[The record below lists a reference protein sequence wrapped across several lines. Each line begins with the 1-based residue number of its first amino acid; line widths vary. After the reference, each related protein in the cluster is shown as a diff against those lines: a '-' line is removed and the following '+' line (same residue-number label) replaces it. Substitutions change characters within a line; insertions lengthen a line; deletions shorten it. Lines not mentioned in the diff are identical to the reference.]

1 MQGFADMDNRSKRII
16 LAWFAAC
23 KTHSNPH
30 THNPMVPR
38 SPKGEATQQLHFK
51 PVTLPRDMGHQHVM
65 PFDHGI

>member
-1 MQGFADMDNRSKRII
+1 
-16 LAWFAAC
+16 
-23 KTHSNPH
+23 
-30 THNPMVPR
+30 MVPR